1 VLSSTSSRRGHRG
14 RRWWPRRSPHG
25 LQRGQ
30 LLQKKAT
37 TMLLPRPLLPRWAAA
52 TTICSV
58 NWRPSTSRGA
68 VANAN
73 MRFFFL
79 FFENPTCVSDPN
91 YKQGQRQKRAW
102 PFKTWSWIYNF
113 CEPGSNGSLRG
124 AGALRRWRWSEDGWM
139 QFFDKLNLWS
149 KNWQKQ
155 KGERVHYRNW
165 LIIRIGIL
173 IE

>member
-1 VLSSTSSRRGHRG
+1 MLIYFLYSSVEQHEQQK

-25 LQRGQ
+25 LQRRPTTS
-30 LLQKKAT
+30 KKGNNNAA
-37 TMLLPRPLLPRWAAA
+37 AAA
-52 TTICSV
+52 T
-58 NWRPSTSRGA
+58 
-68 VANAN
+68 NAN